1 MSSLKNWDNK
11 TWLSSQKYIKSFNSF
26 LLKQVKLDKNSRIL
40 DIGCGRGKILANL
53 SLKLKLLNKPI
64 GLDIE
69 NHKDKSKKIIFKKID
84 ALSFISKTK
93 ITFDLILIK
102 QTIHLLKKRQILKLL
117 SICKKKLNSN
127 GKIIILSLDPK
138 KNEIPTF
145 NLMKKKLNI
154 SLKKDKKM
162 FDLILKNNPKIIIK
176 RFIYQVKISK
186 TKYLKMIDNRYISTL
201 LNFNNNQI
209 IDGLNEIKSKYKNIL
224 KFKDTLNPIL
234 FGAMGLIVDT
244 GTISTNEVI
253 IK

>member
-176 RFIYQVKISK
+176 RFIYQVKILK

-201 LNFNNNQI
+201 LNFT
-209 IDGLNEIKSKYKNIL
+209 DNEIIYGSNEVMRKYKKIL
-224 KFKDTLNPIL
+224 KFKDK
-234 FGAMGLIVDT
+234 LICF
-244 GTISTNEVI
+244 VI
-253 IK
+253 RK